1 MEKIAFDTYFSE
13 GASAFTAAQRDKKEG
28 IWITY
33 MLAGKAISD
42 LNRELPVESDKTRLL
57 RGEFIKA
64 DIPQLL
70 EKISRQCMVSRA
82 KEILGDELIGEIEKT
97 QGIDISSLQI
107 EELARY
113 HQKGAYENI
122 WKNGISHTITLTPFI
137 SLTSNI
143 ETAFN
148 AAVNSIEIRKGIE
161 MGVYTNEDGTP
172 NEQFYQKVDEY
183 VSKGYKSVI
192 YIIDVPNSAI
202 KEIEQISNYKISEIK
217 GLVIKNSKNG
227 YGENEY
233 ITLAIDPGLIKGVI
247 VFTGRPYDPK
257 EGDAWKFYRL

>member
-1 MEKIAFDTYFSE
+1 MEKIVSSTYFSD
-13 GASAFTAAQRDKKEG
+13 GASAFTAAKRDKKEG
-28 IWITY
+28 IWVTY
-33 MLAGKAISD
+33 QLCKKAISD
-42 LNRELPVESDKTRLL
+42 LNLELPVESDKTRLL

-64 DIPQLL
+64 DIPKLL
-70 EKISRQCMVSRA
+70 EKISRHCMVSRA

-122 WKNGISHTITLTPFI
+122 WKKGISHTITLTPFI
-137 SLTSNI
+137 SLTSDI
-143 ETAFN
+143 EMAFK
-148 AAVNSIEIRKGIE
+148 AAVNSIEIEKGIE
-161 MGVYTNEDGTP
+161 MGLYTNEDGTP
-172 NEQFYQKVDEY
+172 NEQFYQKVEEY

-227 YGENEY
+227 YEENEY
-233 ITLAIDPGLIKGVI
+233 ITLSIDPGLIKGVI
-247 VFTGRPYDPK
+247 VFTGNPYDLK
-257 EGDAWKFYRL
+257 EGDAWEFYRL